1 MPTKKPRIKILRPR
15 NAAPNTAFTQVSRP
29 IYDGRRK
36 IRVAMDPSDLADDSP
51 KDVSS
56 AEVKGVVLF
65 SWDGPTDELHIGCRT
80 PERID
85 SSITSYWFQ
94 VPEDTRHDAA
104 FLDPQL
110 VKKAVKYDK
119 ERERA

>member
-1 MPTKKPRIKILRPR
+1 MPTKKRRIKILRPR

-51 KDVSS
+51 YDVSS
-56 AEVKGVVLF
+56 TEVKGVVLYC
-65 SWDGPTDELHIGCRT
+65 WDGPTDVLCIGCRT

-85 SSITSYWFQ
+85 CAITTYWLQ
-94 VPEDTRHDAA
+94 VPEDMRHDAA

-119 ERERA
+119 ELP